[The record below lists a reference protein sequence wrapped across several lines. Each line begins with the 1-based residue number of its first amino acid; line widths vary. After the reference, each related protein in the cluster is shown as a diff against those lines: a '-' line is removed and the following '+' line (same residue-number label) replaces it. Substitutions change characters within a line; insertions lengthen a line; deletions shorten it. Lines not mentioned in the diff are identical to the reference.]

1 MTAGKPIALT
11 IGNLVSKVMSLGF
24 LIHCL
29 GFSKL
34 VFPGERGFFF
44 LFCFVF
50 VFVFN
55 FMAAVTIQCDF
66 GTRKYKVSQ
75 CFHCFPFYLP
85 WCVGTRRHGLV
96 FWMLS
101 FKPVSSL
108 SSLIFIKRLFI
119 SSLLSFLK
127 VVSSAYLRLFLFLLA
142 ILIPAWVSS
151 SLAFHMICSPY
162 KYAGER
168 IG

>member
-1 MTAGKPIALT
+1 MTTGKPIALDYREL
-11 IGNLVSKVMSLGF
+11 GQQSDVSGLFNTLFRFFKAF
-24 LIHCL
+24 LPR
-29 GFSKL
+29 SKS
-34 VFPGERGFFF
+34 F
-44 LFCFVF
+44 L
-50 VFVFN
+50 N

-66 GTRKYKVSQ
+66 GTWKNKVSQ

-85 WCVGTRRHGLV
+85 WCVGTRCHGLV

-108 SSLIFIKRLFI
+108 SSLTFIKRLFI
-119 SSLLSFLK
+119 SSLLSSLK
-127 VVSSAYLRLFLFLLA
+127 VVSSAYLKLFLFLLV

-162 KYAGER
+162 KYPGER